1 MHPRVSVAEAMGWEA
16 GRDGRPHLDS
26 QEPFRAAAQK
36 VCAPQRVTVNL
47 FIVASVGSSEVV
59 TLSVGPK

>member
-1 MHPRVSVAEAMGWEA
+1 MGGWE
-16 GRDGRPHLDS
+16 RRPHLDS